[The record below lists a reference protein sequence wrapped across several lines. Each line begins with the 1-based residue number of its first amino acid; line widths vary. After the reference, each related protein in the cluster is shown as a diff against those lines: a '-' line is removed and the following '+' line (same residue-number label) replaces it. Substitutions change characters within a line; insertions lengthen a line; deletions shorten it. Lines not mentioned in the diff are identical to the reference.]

1 MSPLDRKNS
10 LKDQA
15 YVARESVAEKAQ
27 GGRADN
33 RHNAYRKRLLQVSR
47 EYPRKPV
54 FLDPDTV

>member
-1 MSPLDRKNS
+1 MSALDRKNS

-33 RHNAYRKRLLQVSR
+33 RHNAYRKRLLQVS
-47 EYPRKPV
+47 PDTRKTV
-54 FLDPDTV
+54 FGDPDTA